1 MAKCWWKSSCI
12 GKPYSKQFAAL
23 WFKLGVAQ
31 VFERAPPKHIV
42 WSVQQISCTSTAHS
56 PHKNKIIRSLRIAS
70 CVQSFN
76 DSREDKEKA
85 WLGHGFPRFT
95 LSRATS
101 NNILL
106 TPHKNHLVH
115 LYNNI
120 HTYVYTYMYIYI
132 IYIACTCIYV
142 LQRRTESLLCLVT
155 SGWIRPTNEAPMDHI
170 CGKFQFR
177 KNALNLL
184 FNNLEPQPACYHHT
198 GALLN

>member
-12 GKPYSKQFAAL
+12 GKPYSKQFATL

-31 VFERAPPKHIV
+31 VFERAPPKHIG

-56 PHKNKIIRSLRIAS
+56 PHTNKFIRSLRISS

-95 LSRATS
+95 LSRATQKK
-101 NNILL
+101 LL
-106 TPHKNHLVH
+106 TPHINHLVH

-120 HTYVYTYMYIYI
+120 HTYIHICIYIYVYIYMCVYILYTYSTYSIHMYIC
-132 IYIACTCIYV
+132 IATPYCV
-142 LQRRTESLLCLVT
+142 LSCLVGYDQQMKHPWT
-155 SGWIRPTNEAPMDHI
+155 TYVVSSSSERM
-170 CGKFQFR
+170 R
-177 KNALNLL
+177 
-184 FNNLEPQPACYHHT
+184 
-198 GALLN
+198 

>member
-132 IYIACTCIYV
+132 IYIYIYSMHMYICIATPYWV
-142 LQRRTESLLCLVT
+142 
-155 SGWIRPTNEAPMDHI
+155 PTVSCHVWLDTTNKWSTHGPHMW
-170 CGKFQFR
+170 
-177 KNALNLL
+177 
-184 FNNLEPQPACYHHT
+184 
-198 GALLN
+198 